1 MYSEEII
8 ERIPRLS
15 RIWADAKDVYV
26 CHYIVYVDEN
36 GLAYIDPEF
45 EFPID
50 AETFKDVFLKTLLLS
65 DGGVFYT
72 PAAMSENEGIV
83 SVSYAKVS
91 GGTIVPATAQSHT
104 PAPIPIELPPELT
117 SLSIGNK
124 TLTPVF
130 ASDTLAYAVTTSD
143 ANNIVSAVASPE
155 DALITATLNTIPV
168 VDLTSGLVWTDGEN
182 TLVITV
188 TSGEESVTYTI
199 TVTKEVAPNPLLT
212 SLSLGT
218 ETLVPE
224 FSSAVTEYA
233 VTTSETDGLLS
244 FVASPGDAT
253 VEVTLNAVPVIA
265 ENLDEPLVFTAGPD
279 IIAITVTEG
288 LVDKTY
294 TITVTQD
301 APEA

>member
-26 CHYIVYVDEN
+26 CHYIIYVDEN

-104 PAPIPIELPPELT
+104 APIPIELPPELT

-168 VDLTSGLVWTDGEN
+168 ADLTSGLVWVNGEN

-188 TSGEESVTYTI
+188 SKGEEDTVYTI
-199 TVTKEVAPNPLLT
+199 TVTKEVAPDPLLT
-212 SLSLGT
+212 SLSLGA

-233 VTTSETDGLLS
+233 VTTSETDGILS
-244 FVASPGDAT
+244 FVASPIDAT
-253 VEVTLNAVPVIA
+253 VEVTLNAVPVIV
-265 ENLDEPLVFTAGPD
+265 EDLDEPLVFTAGPD

-301 APEA
+301 A

>member
-26 CHYIVYVDEN
+26 CHYIIYVDEN

-130 ASDTLAYAVTTSD
+130 ASDTLAYAATTTD
-143 ANNIVSAVASPE
+143 ASNIVSAIASPE
-155 DALITATLNTIPV
+155 GAVITATLNTVPV
-168 VDLTSGLVWTDGEN
+168 ADLTSGLVWDNGEN

-188 TSGEESVTYTI
+188 TSGEEDTVYTI
-199 TVTKEVAPNPLLT
+199 TVTKEVAPNPNPILT
-212 SLSLGT
+212 SLGLGT
-218 ETLVPE
+218 ETLVPA

-233 VTTSETDGLLS
+233 VTTTETSELLT
-244 FVASPGDAT
+244 FVASPLEAT
-253 VEVTLNAVPVIA
+253 VAVTLNSVPVA
-265 ENLDEPLVFTAGPD
+265 ADNLDNPLVLTAGPD

-301 APEA
+301 A

>member
-1 MYSEEII
+1 MHSEENI
-8 ERIPRLS
+8 ERVPSIF
-15 RIWADAKDVYV
+15 RIWSDAKDVHV
-26 CHYIVYVDEN
+26 CHYIIYVDDR

-45 EFPID
+45 RFPVD
-50 AETFKDVFLKTLLLS
+50 AETLRDAYLKTLLIS
-65 DGGVFYT
+65 DGEVLYA
-72 PAAMSENEGIV
+72 PASMSENEGLVVI
-83 SVSYAKVS
+83 SYAKVDED
-91 GGTIVPATAQSHT
+91 TEAIVLATVRSYSA
-104 PAPIPIELPPELT
+104 IPIVEPLLT
-117 SLSIGNK
+117 SLSIGDKVLNP
-124 TLTPVF
+124 TF
-130 ASDTLAYAVTTSD
+130 ASDTLAYAATTTD
-143 ANNIVSAVASPE
+143 ASNIVSAIASPE
-155 DALITATLNTIPV
+155 GAVITATLNTVPV

-188 TSGEESVTYTI
+188 TSGEESATYTI

-233 VTTSETDGLLS
+233 VTTSEADGLLS

-294 TITVTQD
+294 TITVTQG
-301 APEA
+301 E

>member
-1 MYSEEII
+1 MYAII
-8 ERIPRLS
+8 SFMLMIEAWHIL
-15 RIWADAKDVYV
+15 
-26 CHYIVYVDEN
+26 
-36 GLAYIDPEF
+36 
-45 EFPID
+45 
-50 AETFKDVFLKTLLLS
+50 TQKTLLLS
-65 DGGVFYT
+65 DGEVLYA
-72 PAAMSENEGIV
+72 PASMSENEGLVVI
-83 SVSYAKVS
+83 SYAKVDED
-91 GGTIVPATAQSHT
+91 TEAIVLATVRSYSA
-104 PAPIPIELPPELT
+104 IPIVVEPLLT
-117 SLSIGNK
+117 SLSIGDKVLNP
-124 TLTPVF
+124 TF
-130 ASDTLAYAVTTSD
+130 ASVTLAYAATTTD
-143 ANNIVSAVASPE
+143 ASNIVSAIASPE
-155 DALITATLNTIPV
+155 GAVITATLNTVPV

-301 APEA
+301 A

>member
-8 ERIPRLS
+8 ERVPRLS

-26 CHYIVYVDEN
+26 CHYIIYVDEN

-45 EFPID
+45 KFPID

-65 DGGVFYT
+65 DGGVLYT

-91 GGTIVPATAQSHT
+91 GGNIVPATAQSHT
-104 PAPIPIELPPELT
+104 PAPIPVEVPPELT

-143 ANNIVSAVASPE
+143 ANDIVSAVASPE

-168 VDLTSGLVWTDGEN
+168 ADLTSGLVWTNGEN

-188 TSGEESVTYTI
+188 SKGEESTVYTI
-199 TVTKEVAPNPLLT
+199 TVTKEVAPNPNPILT
-212 SLSLGT
+212 SLGLGT
-218 ETLVPE
+218 ETLVPA

-233 VTTSETDGLLS
+233 VTTTETSELLT
-244 FVASPGDAT
+244 FVASPLEAT
-253 VEVTLNAVPVIA
+253 VAVTLNSVPVA
-265 ENLDEPLVFTAGPD
+265 ADNLDEPLVLTAGPD

-288 LVDKTY
+288 AVDKTY
-294 TITVTQD
+294 TITVTQS
-301 APEA
+301 A

>member
-1 MYSEEII
+1 MHSEEII

-26 CHYIVYVDEN
+26 CHYIIYVDEN

-91 GGTIVPATAQSHT
+91 GGTIVSATAQSHT
-104 PAPIPIELPPELT
+104 PAPIPPELT

-130 ASDTLAYAVTTSD
+130 SSDTLAYAVTTSD

-168 VDLTSGLVWTDGEN
+168 ADLTSGLVWVNGEN

-188 TSGEESVTYTI
+188 SKGEEDTVYTI
-199 TVTKEVAPNPLLT
+199 TVTKEVAPDPLLT

-244 FVASPGDAT
+244 FVASPIDAP
-253 VEVTLNAVPVIA
+253 VEVTLNAVPVIV
-265 ENLDEPLVFTAGPD
+265 EDLDEPLVFTAGPD

-301 APEA
+301 A